1 MAPGKGGACS
11 SRVVFLSTVPEETAK
26 KIAVSVGPV
35 E

>member
-1 MAPGKGGACS
+1 MAPGKGCACS
-11 SRVVFLSTVPEETAK
+11 SRVAFLATVPEETAK